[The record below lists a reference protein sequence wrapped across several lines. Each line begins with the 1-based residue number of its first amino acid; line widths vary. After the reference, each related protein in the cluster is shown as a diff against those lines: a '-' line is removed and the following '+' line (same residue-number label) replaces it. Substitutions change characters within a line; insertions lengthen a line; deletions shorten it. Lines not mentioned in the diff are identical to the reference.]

1 MDAEP
6 TLQRAMRRRI
16 ESSTGDGQ
24 GVEAAAALAWEKA
37 EFDSAL
43 AAAVPEWCGAEPGL
57 EFAPEREAEREVGA
71 GAGRAPVPVPVP
83 VIVYVI
89 VIVPVVLFVWA

>member
-24 GVEAAAALAWEKA
+24 GVEAAAALTWEKA
-37 EFDSAL
+37 EFGSAL
-43 AAAVPEWCGAEPGL
+43 AAAVPEWCGAEPAW
-57 EFAPEREAEREVGA
+57 EFAPGEAEPGV
-71 GAGRAPVPVPVP
+71 GAGRAPVRVP
-83 VIVYVI
+83 VYVI
-89 VIVPVVLFVWA
+89 VIVPVVLFVWV

>member
-37 EFDSAL
+37 EFGSAL
-43 AAAVPEWCGAEPGL
+43 AAAVPEWCGAESGL
-57 EFAPEREAEREVGA
+57 EFAPEREAEPGV

-83 VIVYVI
+83 VIVI
-89 VIVPVVLFVWA
+89 VVVPVVLFVWA